1 MQLLLLHQEL
11 TKVKKIVFGNFVPDC
26 IPQIKE
32 NQTRLP
38 QPQYLSRMKN
48 GAESEFYLGF
58 VYKDQCVVNT

>member
-1 MQLLLLHQEL
+1 MQLLLLHLES

-26 IPQIKE
+26 SPQIKE

-38 QPQYLSRMKN
+38 QPQYLSAMKN

-58 VYKDQCVVNT
+58 VFKDHCVVNT